1 MKNIVEQT
9 KFLTLVIGLIER
21 YQKITKAKL
30 YEEVLGALEVVE
42 GPQGIPG
49 RKGDVGEQGEAG
61 ERGPRGPKGRPG
73 EPGALGEQGP
83 QGGIG
88 PQGKTGEKGPQG
100 DQGLPGKDGAEG
112 ERGLRGLQGERGQ
125 RGETGPRG
133 EQGEHGERGPTGL
146 KGDAGERGPKG
157 EAGPQG
163 ATGPK
168 GEKGDPGPRGDK
180 GEIGPKGEQGP
191 QGIQGQKGERGAQGE
206 PGIAGPAGKN
216 GSDAEFREE
225 LERVKAVND
234 RRFNVINGQLATLGG
249 GGSTRILDND
259 DVVFTKPSQLSNN
272 DILIFDQ
279 SIQKFTSLNIV
290 DVINAVKAD
299 LEVNYDRLIDEVTV
313 GAYAYTYVGEAAPGS
328 NASDAVWRIKRVA
341 EQTGSTLT
349 EILWANDTDAFDKV
363 WDDRATYTYDA

>member
-1 MKNIVEQT
+1 MSMKNIVEQT
-9 KFLTLVIGLIER
+9 KFLTIVIGLIER
-21 YQKITKAKL
+21 YQKVTKEKL
-30 YEEVLGALEVVE
+30 YEEVLGAIEVVE

-49 RKGDVGEQGEAG
+49 RKGDIGEQGETG

-83 QGGIG
+83 QGDIG

-125 RGETGPRG
+125 RGEDGPRG
-133 EQGEHGERGPTGL
+133 EQGEQGERGPTGL

-163 ATGPK
+163 ERGPK
-168 GEKGDPGPRGDK
+168 GEKGDPGPRG
-180 GEIGPKGEQGP
+180 ETGPKGEQGP

-206 PGIAGPAGKN
+206 PGTAGPAGKD

-328 NASDAVWRIKRVA
+328 NASDAAWRIKRVA

-363 WDDRATYTYDA
+363 WDDRATYTYDV